1 MQGNTDDDATDELDD
16 KQAYEQIAARLADAD
31 GSTEVAED
39 ELLALGVLKEYG
51 WASRDRHHVASAYED
66 GTPIVAQGSK
76 DVDPV
81 DYYLVR
87 VDDGQW
93 LNLKCLRKLIAR
105 DGGSKWVATDAGDIE
120 VHGRPLQDGWCESI
134 VGHDDEIL
142 AGFEDV
148 YLRESERCFEYVDE
162 MLGVAFDG
170 STIYI
175 ESQDPWFGW
184 DSIADDL
191 GVGGEEFKHE
201 IRPAIASGRPRG
213 PRILDTTMSAE
224 YSVSVEFAPEDAD
237 E

>member
-1 MQGNTDDDATDELDD
+1 MEANSPYMQDGGRLQFGYHSGQREAM
-16 KQAYEQIAARLADAD
+16 AAEERFIL
-31 GSTEVAED
+31 
-39 ELLALGVLKEYG
+39 LLAGVQSGKTVFGPWWMLREIKRRG
-51 WASRDRHHVASAYED
+51 PGD
-66 GTPIVAQGSK
+66 
-76 DVDPV
+76 
-81 DYYLVR
+81 YLVAAPTFKL
-87 VDDGQW
+87 

-120 VHGRPLQDGWCESI
+120 VHGRPLQDGWYESI
-134 VGHDDEIL
+134 VGHDDETL
-142 AGFEDV
+142 AGFGDV

-191 GVGGEEFKHE
+191 GVDGEEFKHE

-224 YSVSVEFAPEDAD
+224 YSVSVEFAPEVSD
-237 E
+237 